1 MKEIKRITITSHSG
15 NCTMDGVYN
24 DRLSITAESITYD
37 YKPFRPSAK
46 NPLVKWS
53 HKTNSAE
60 FAKQFKTI
68 CKLTEK
74 AFKKERKEAFD
85 DVGGI
90 GFCITYAD
98 STRTIKET
106 DAWDNS
112 FIELFDA
119 IRKMI
124 PQSERMPVVLEEE
137 N

>member
-15 NCTMDGVYN
+15 NVTMDGVYE
-24 DRLSITAESITYD
+24 DKLSITAESITYE

-53 HKTNSAE
+53 HRTNSVE

-74 AFKKERKEAFD
+74 AFTKKRNESYD
-85 DVGGI
+85 DVGAI
-90 GFCITYAD
+90 GFCITYTD
-98 STRTIKET
+98 NTRTVKET

-112 FIELFDA
+112 YVELFDA
-119 IRKMI
+119 IREML
-124 PQSERMPVVLEEE
+124 PQSERVPVVLE
-137 N
+137 